1 MKEIEQ
7 LASRHGID
15 DKAIVIRM
23 TGCPNG
29 CARPYVAEIGLIG
42 KGPGRYNLQL
52 GGDGTGRRLNRLYRK
67 NLNQQELIKTLDD
80 LLADYAAHRQADE
93 KFGDF
98 VVRHGIVKAV
108 INPAED
114 YHASE

>member
-1 MKEIEQ
+1 M
-7 LASRHGID
+7 
-15 DKAIVIRM
+15 RM

-52 GGDGTGRRLNRLYRK
+52 GGDGPGLRLNRLYRK
-67 NLNQQELIKTLDD
+67 NLNESELLQTLDE
-80 LLADYAAHRQADE
+80 LFRLYADE
-93 KFGDF
+93 RLPEERFGDF
-98 VVRHGIVKAV
+98 VIRQGLVKPV

-114 YHASE
+114 YRATD